1 MSVSLS
7 RPKHLCLWW
16 LLFVCQLIP
25 VVYIFSL
32 ALSNQLGAEPAK
44 GLVEYLGEVSLIL
57 LIASLAVTPI
67 KRVSWLPS
75 LLRYRRMTGLYAFFY
90 ALVHIASYGVFLV
103 DWQNFIEDLYS
114 RPYVIMGA
122 LSFLVL
128 LALALTSPKFM
139 VRRLGRR
146 WKKLHRLVYVA
157 PVLAVVHVAWQVR
170 SDYREALLFGV
181 AVFVVLAFRY
191 AYISEFIR
199 NLFRKQAL

>member
-16 LLFVCQLIP
+16 LLFVCQLVP

-44 GLVEYLGEVSLIL
+44 ALVEYLGEVSLIL
-57 LIASLAVTPI
+57 LVASLAVTPF

-75 LLRYRRMTGLYAFFY
+75 LLRYRRMIGLYAFFY
-90 ALVHIASYGVFLV
+90 ALVHIGSYGVFLV

-181 AVFVVLAFRY
+181 AVFIVLAFRY
-191 AYISEFIR
+191 AYISGFVR
-199 NLFRKQAL
+199 NLSRKQAL